1 MEHWLLSTFILAQIV
16 IRSTTVLAAL
26 AAGPDRLVFSHSG
39 HQGAIQFG
47 VRRVLLVNCSRLKR
61 GGTSKRH
68 HSRRNQFRRR
78 FHCSEQTR
86 VVPKEFRAFEQR
98 IHPSISVHPSIRPTS
113 QPDIHSYPRIH
124 TTPSKLKLGRH
135 LGYFIFSLIGLRR
148 TLFTNIF
155 QRL

>member
-47 VRRVLLVNCSRLKR
+47 VRRVLLVNC
-61 GGTSKRH
+61 KRH

-113 QPDIHSYPRIH
+113 QPDFHSYPPIH